1 METIQQMKN
10 LDELKERIQDDI
22 QNWHRNLEG
31 ENQYPHLN
39 KVIYEGEDLNKL
51 LKIVTDRINEL
62 EDATSSVKVSLED
75 LNRMLKKDAVVSVT
89 RRFAEAFMDEEEFK

>member
-22 QNWHRNLEG
+22 QNWHGNLEG